1 MSTTH
6 LLATLSQGIVLPA
19 LSRRTG
25 APCRAVATRQLV
37 LAKDQNSQVRLAGC
51 LDRRGRV
58 FRTAVRDIV
67 AIQAPLLVHAMT
79 LTDDAPIPLALE
91 ALPQASFNYDALGSL
106 FTYCSLGTRYATE
119 LIGGWPSPNG
129 DVTAKMFPVCGMLI
143 PKAGPLAPPVRQ
155 IGHLWPH
162 GDFAR
167 PSGSHIISFVSQPG
181 FLFAAKYPLELAA
194 KLILRNVGA
203 WGEEWVPIEV
213 AEQTKEFAAKV
224 AEQYRPRTYIPLTAD
239 LLDRAAK
246 RPPVDARNLWASGH
260 PAPRQSARI
269 VWRNGRMPSGAPIPL
284 DDPALNQF
292 FQRFRDQ

>member
-6 LLATLSQGIVLPA
+6 LLASLSQGIVLPA

-25 APCRAVATRQLV
+25 APCRAIATRQFVLV
-37 LAKDQNSQVRLAGC
+37 KDKDSQIRLAGC
-51 LDRRGRV
+51 LDHRGRV

-79 LTDDAPIPLALE
+79 LPDDAPIPVALA
-91 ALPQASFNYDALGSL
+91 ALPRASFNYDALGSP
-106 FTYCSLGTRYATE
+106 FTFCSLGTRYATE
-119 LIGGWPSPNG
+119 HIGGGPSPNG
-129 DVTAKMFPVCGMLI
+129 DVTAKMFSVCGMLI
-143 PKAGPLAPPVRQ
+143 PTAGPLSPPVRQ
-155 IGHLWPH
+155 MGHLWPH

-194 KLILRNVGA
+194 KLIMRNSKA
-203 WGEEWVPIEV
+203 WGEEWIPAEV

-224 AEQYRPRTYIPLTAD
+224 AEQYRPRTYVPLTAD
-239 LLDRAAK
+239 MLDRAAK
-246 RPPVDARNLWASGH
+246 RPPIDARSLWASGH
-260 PAPRQSARI
+260 LAPRQAARI
-269 VWRNGRMPSGAPIPL
+269 VWRNGRTPSGAPIPL